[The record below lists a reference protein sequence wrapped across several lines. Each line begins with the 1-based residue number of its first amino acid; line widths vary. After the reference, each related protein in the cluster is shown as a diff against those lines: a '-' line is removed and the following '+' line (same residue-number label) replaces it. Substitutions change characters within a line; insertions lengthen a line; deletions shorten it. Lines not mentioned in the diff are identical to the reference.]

1 MKVATHFIYG
11 TRINNIHNI
20 CEIADSHNIKTKVD
34 KNGNRVESQRRVLES
49 LIRLNKGL
57 HIYKV
62 QNRGSIRDGVTVT
75 DSNWRQFREFKA
87 VLNITQVVATMAQYK
102 ERYVSLYGHIVK
114 FITYKNITDGD
125 LSIIY
130 QDEVMKD
137 PNMPQKISDVYFIT
151 ATG

>member
-34 KNGNRVESQRRVLES
+34 KNGNRVESQRRLLDS

-75 DSNWRQFREFKA
+75 DSNWQQFGEFKA
-87 VLNITQVVATMAQYK
+87 VLNIT
-102 ERYVSLYGHIVK
+102 
-114 FITYKNITDGD
+114 
-125 LSIIY
+125 
-130 QDEVMKD
+130 
-137 PNMPQKISDVYFIT
+137 
-151 ATG
+151 